1 MKAFHPSDGRL
12 LVNPEQPIHS
22 GALRAWRAQCSQAEN
37 RVFEAS
43 YSDAE
48 RAPVCR
54 AVYESMIDLL
64 KHRPWPF
71 RRVNEAQRL
80 LLRLAAQLE
89 KTGQF
94 EAQLDLTAAFDD
106 CPNLH
111 YSLQ

>member
-1 MKAFHPSDGRL
+1 
-12 LVNPEQPIHS
+12 
-22 GALRAWRAQCSQAEN
+22 
-37 RVFEAS
+37 
-43 YSDAE
+43 
-48 RAPVCR
+48 
-54 AVYESMIDLL
+54 MIDLL